1 MQSDPKHGEEL
12 FNIRHFKT
20 SVRLSHE
27 LGEMENITSNH
38 RTVKRLFFKGQASNC
53 MSSLSRFLPVSSP
66 ISFNR

>member
-38 RTVKRLFFKGQASNC
+38 RTVKRLFLKDKHLIAC
-53 MSSLSRFLPVSSP
+53 HH
-66 ISFNR
+66 